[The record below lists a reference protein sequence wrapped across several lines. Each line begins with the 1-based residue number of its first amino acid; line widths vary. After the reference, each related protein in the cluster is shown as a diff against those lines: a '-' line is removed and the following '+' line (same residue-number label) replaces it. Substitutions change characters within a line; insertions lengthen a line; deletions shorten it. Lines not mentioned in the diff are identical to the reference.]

1 MSKDTNDQTR
11 AATDQADRRQADL
24 DRANKAREEEQANL
38 PPGTRLSPPAS
49 QQPSAHA
56 AAAPE
61 YGPDGRLT
69 RRGMEGVLAR
79 GGSVSITRQVEG
91 QAPTAIIATHPEH
104 LPSAEELAGT
114 NEQALDAADESLA
127 ADQRRLDQRR
137 AALERGRTKAASE
150 KKK

>member
-1 MSKDTNDQTR
+1 
-11 AATDQADRRQADL
+11 
-24 DRANKAREEEQANL
+24 
-38 PPGTRLSPPAS
+38 
-49 QQPSAHA
+49 
-56 AAAPE
+56 
-61 YGPDGRLT
+61 
-69 RRGMEGVLAR
+69 MEGVLAR
-79 GGSVSITRQVEG
+79 GGSVLLTRQGEG
-91 QAPTAIIATHPEH
+91 VATQASIATHPEH